1 MLLSA
6 PDLMSLRP
14 HGSGQTATVNANDAR
29 IEAAFE
35 PDGIAVVDIAKSLE
49 ETMTDRLP
57 RRGAASRVLLAAAI
71 SLSLSGCMGTAGDVL
86 KMDNVD
92 RNLTTSSVP
101 AALDETTDEAA
112 VRNAVSAADL
122 ESLGQTAIPWANTR
136 SGSAGVIS
144 AVRENSDSGLT
155 CRTFVTTR
163 HSYEGIARF
172 EGSACKVSDDR
183 WNLVKFAPQG

>member
-1 MLLSA
+1 M
-6 PDLMSLRP
+6 PQ
-14 HGSGQTATVNANDAR
+14 GSEQAATVDANEAR

-49 ETMTDRLP
+49 ETIHDR
-57 RRGAASRVLLAAAI
+57 RRHVCGVASRCVSVAVTVLA
-71 SLSLSGCMGTAGDVL
+71 LSGCMGSAGDVL
-86 KMDNVD
+86 KMDSVD
-92 RNLTTSSVP
+92 RNLTTASVP
-101 AALDETTDEAA
+101 AALDEATDEAT
-112 VRNAVSAADL
+112 VRNAVTAADL

-144 AVRENSDSGLT
+144 AVRETSETGMT

-172 EGSACKVSDDR
+172 EGRACNVGGDR
-183 WNLVKFAPQG
+183 WSLIKFAPES